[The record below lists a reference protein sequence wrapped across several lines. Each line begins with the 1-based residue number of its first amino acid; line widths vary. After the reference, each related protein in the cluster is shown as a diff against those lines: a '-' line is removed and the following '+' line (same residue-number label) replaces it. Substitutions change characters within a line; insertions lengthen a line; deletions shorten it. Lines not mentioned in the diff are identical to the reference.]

1 MSDILEINDSINE
14 GVLRVIKTEDG
25 DICLSC
31 INNDNGRMV
40 GVQFCTLRGGG
51 RSPETLKALIALH
64 EAIKKDKL
72 NGDHY

>member
-1 MSDILEINDSINE
+1 MSDIVEINDSMNE
-14 GVLRVIKTEDG
+14 GMLRVIKTEDG
-25 DICLSC
+25 DICLSVT
-31 INNDNGRMV
+31 NEHGRMM